1 MGGWGCGGAAVDIGL
16 LAVWFKDKLS
26 LLKGNNTSTK
36 HYLLRYFRGLC

>member
-1 MGGWGCGGAAVDIGL
+1 MGGLGGAVDIGRL